1 MIYDFWVYKFP
12 FLDNFFKMLHLKLSK
27 SHHILKASYKL
38 FYVKIKVDK
47 FTNVVVLISIW
58 INLVTNSRLQNKHL
72 FFLPNFPGPTFISCP
87 TCSPKSRIYTFT
99 FYPVHKWNRGWG
111 EKKYTGPNF
120 WIGIVQKVY
129 EWSNCPFAKMIPP
142 WEKVFGKR
150 TAWSLIYFLNY
161 DYSEIWPSVL
171 CNILIVV
178 DEWENEIFQLE
189 PYLFLLNL

>member
-87 TCSPKSRIYTFT
+87 TSIHIFTSNVYCYCFKSTCHRIYSTSMYVFFHFT
-99 FYPVHKWNRGWG
+99 KGFKVG
-111 EKKYTGPNF
+111 YTGNAE
-120 WIGIVQKVY
+120 Y
-129 EWSNCPFAKMIPP
+129 LNAL
-142 WEKVFGKR
+142 WEL
-150 TAWSLIYFLNY
+150 S
-161 DYSEIWPSVL
+161 
-171 CNILIVV
+171 
-178 DEWENEIFQLE
+178 
-189 PYLFLLNL
+189 